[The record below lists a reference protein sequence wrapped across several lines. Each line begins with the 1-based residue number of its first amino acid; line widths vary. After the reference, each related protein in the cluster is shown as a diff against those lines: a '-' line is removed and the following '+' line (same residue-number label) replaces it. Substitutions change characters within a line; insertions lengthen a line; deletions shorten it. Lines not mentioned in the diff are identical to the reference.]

1 MVGAQRERKVR
12 PVVKVKRGRGIQSG
26 TVFCLEPAVMSPP
39 PVRNSGDCKTEDK
52 LVCASCHPEQE
63 TGGTTGREQIKFPLG
78 KTGVAERKT
87 EKNGREGR
95 KAGLAASSK
104 Y

>member
-1 MVGAQRERKVR
+1 M
-12 PVVKVKRGRGIQSG
+12 
-26 TVFCLEPAVMSPP
+26 FCLQPAVMSPP
-39 PVRNSGDCKTEDK
+39 PVRNSADCKTEDK
-52 LVCASCHPEQE
+52 PVCASCHPEQE

-104 Y
+104 YE

>member
-1 MVGAQRERKVR
+1 
-12 PVVKVKRGRGIQSG
+12 
-26 TVFCLEPAVMSPP
+26 MSPP
-39 PVRNSGDCKTEDK
+39 PVKNSADCKTEDK